1 MVSDCSSKFG
11 CNKHFGER
19 EMVLVCRAISQD
31 HVTKVSCYFISES
44 PSWKVTIL
52 PSLITIGIV

>member
-31 HVTKVSCYFISES
+31 HVTKVSCYFI
-44 PSWKVTIL
+44 KVSHH
-52 PSLITIGIV
+52 PVKSSSCQEW